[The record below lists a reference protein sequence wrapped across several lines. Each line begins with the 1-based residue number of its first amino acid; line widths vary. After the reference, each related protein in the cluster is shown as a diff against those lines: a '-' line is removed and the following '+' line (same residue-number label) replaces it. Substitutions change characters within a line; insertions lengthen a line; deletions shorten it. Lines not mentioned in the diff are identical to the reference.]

1 MNQPPQN
8 WQQQPY
14 GGPPPP
20 GWQPHPPQPPGRS
33 KAPLAIGIIA
43 GILLLGGG
51 AAVGVLYLFTH
62 ADSGTAKRS
71 DVLPGICG
79 NISEAALAQARTTNP
94 NGSASRESKLSSGTR
109 VLCSW
114 NQTKGEDGSGQRS
127 TSVSVALDQKDAEA
141 GYDRSV
147 VRKGEN
153 AQGRSMQKR
162 LSGLGDEAVAVLVET
177 ESAYTRMSVVVR
189 KGDAVVEVD
198 LTGWDAGLF
207 GATKPDSA
215 ELEEAAKGMAA
226 EMVAKL

>member
-20 GWQPHPPQPPGRS
+20 GWQPYPPQPPRKS
-33 KAPLAIGIIA
+33 NTPKVVGIIA
-43 GILLLGGG
+43 GVLVLGIA

-62 ADSGTAKRS
+62 ADSGTSKRS
-71 DVLPGICG
+71 DVLPGVCG
-79 NISEAALAQARTTNP
+79 NISETALARARTTNP
-94 NGSASRESKLSSGTR
+94 NGAASRESKLSTGTR
-109 VLCSW
+109 VFCSW

-127 TSVSVALDQKDAEA
+127 TNVTVALGQEDAET

-147 VRKGEN
+147 TRKGEN
-153 AQGRSMQKR
+153 PQGRSLQKQ
-162 LSGLGDEAVAVLVET
+162 LSGLGDEAVAVLAET

-189 KGDAVVEVD
+189 KGAAVVEVD

-207 GATKPDSA
+207 GATEPDA
-215 ELEEAAKGMAA
+215 EELEEAAKGMAA